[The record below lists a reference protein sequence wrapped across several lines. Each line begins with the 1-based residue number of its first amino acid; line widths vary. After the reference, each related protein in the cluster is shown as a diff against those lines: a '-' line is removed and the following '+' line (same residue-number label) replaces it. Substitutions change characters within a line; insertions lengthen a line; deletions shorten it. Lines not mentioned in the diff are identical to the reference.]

1 LITPMKY
8 LTLEDVLDYQIGS
21 TSLSTGG
28 GGVVPSLEEVRVIVQ
43 KVLDEGH
50 KLKFIDL
57 KEVPNDEIVRARM
70 TRSSRAR
77 SVQTHEH

>member
-1 LITPMKY
+1 MKY

>member
-1 LITPMKY
+1 M
-8 LTLEDVLDYQIGS
+8 
-21 TSLSTGG
+21 
-28 GGVVPSLEEVRVIVQ
+28 IVQ

-50 KLKFIDL
+50 KLMFIDL

-77 SVQTHEH
+77 SVQTREH